1 MSVLPPILLQKSK
14 VATVRI
20 SGENLKREE
29 IDDSYSVSRAP
40 EVAYDFSLR
49 RRGPSHLY
57 TKTEPAALGNFDT
70 FCKTTFATIS
80 ANTGHA
86 ARPQSPQ
93 RRSFRETLTVLR
105 RSRSAAMLW

>member
-1 MSVLPPILLQKSK
+1 MSASGRILLQKSK

-29 IDDSYSVSRAP
+29 IDDSYSVSRAT

-80 ANTGHA
+80 ATSGSGRLPRIAHDA
-86 ARPQSPQ
+86 LA
-93 RRSFRETLTVLR
+93 VI
-105 RSRSAAMLW
+105 A

>member
-1 MSVLPPILLQKSK
+1 MSASGRILLQKSK

-29 IDDSYSVSRAP
+29 IDDSYSVSRAT

-57 TKTEPAALGNFDT
+57 TKTEPAAPGNFAT

-80 ANTGHA
+80 ALLRCA
-86 ARPQSPQ
+86 DYVERYPLLS
-93 RRSFRETLTVLR
+93 LTR
-105 RSRSAAMLW
+105 KAFAPTEFF